1 MIPTLAQEIA
11 LPECLEAQIVCLL
24 LSQLDNRLG
33 ARQYALKRGNGIT
46 YVYAKPRESA
56 KQQSWTFV
64 HLLRERYEAR
74 CASSRAEVA
83 RVTQTDLTTTR
94 FDGDNDGF
102 IGTQVHMEGLG
113 SGYSSD
119 RSQSS

>member
-1 MIPTLAQEIA
+1 MPTLAQEIA

-33 ARQYALKRGNGIT
+33 PHEYAFKRGKSTT
-46 YVYAKPRESA
+46 YVYAKPREPD
-56 KQQSWTFV
+56 KQQRWIFV
-64 HLLRERYEAR
+64 HLLRERYEAW
-74 CASSRAEVA
+74 CASSRAEVP

-102 IGTQVHMEGLG
+102 IGTQVHVEGLG
-113 SGYSSD
+113 SGYSND
-119 RSQSS
+119 RGQSL